1 MGTISLK
8 LPKSLHKAAHELA
21 KSEKISMNQLITL
34 ALAEKLAALTTA
46 EYLEERSNR
55 ASRVAFEKA
64 MAKVADV
71 EPDERDRL

>member
-1 MGTISLK
+1 
-8 LPKSLHKAAHELA
+8 
-21 KSEKISMNQLITL
+21 
-34 ALAEKLAALTTA
+34 LAEKLAALTTA